1 MDKFDLP
8 NMFDLCL
15 MHARADRAMRVV
27 VAKQLDG
34 QALTM
39 MEWLALG
46 VVAAGPK
53 DGVSMSHIAA
63 TLDVTLPQVT
73 ALIGNLLQGKMI
85 KQKVLASDRR
95 GRQVIITLR
104 GKRTLN
110 NLEATIARAMRDWS
124 KDINR
129 EQLRTYMMTVAQL
142 ASTNNL

>member
-1 MDKFDLP
+1 MEKFDLP
-8 NMFDLCL
+8 TMYELCL

-27 VAKQLDG
+27 VSKQLES
-34 QALTM
+34 QHLTM

-53 DGVSMSHIAA
+53 EGVSMSQIAS

-73 ALIGNLLQGKMI
+73 ALIGNLLENRMI

-95 GRQVIITLR
+95 GRQVISTTR
-104 GKRTLN
+104 GKHTLSK
-110 NLEATIARAMRDWS
+110 LESKIAAAMREWS

-129 EQLRTYMMTVAQL
+129 EDLRVYMSTVAKL
-142 ASTNNL
+142 ASKNG